1 MACLMN
7 VASGLGATGRS
18 TKHFTNAARRSSTTS
33 TRRLS
38 TRAARGRSHL
48 VCKASAEN
56 INWSREVSTA
66 AIRVGAGVLMVHNGL
81 DKLVDPEGF
90 ASFVV
95 EPFLGFLPHQEP
107 LSYVTWTYL
116 AAGAELAGAAGLTLG
131 LLTRVS
137 ALSLFSTMG
146 LAVYYHVAQSG
157 LEGFPLAV
165 VENHQYAFEPAALY
179 CLIYFYFLCN
189 GGGKLSVDNALKK
202 DE

>member
-38 TRAARGRSHL
+38 ARAARGRSHL

-56 INWSREVSTA
+56 INWGREVSTA

-116 AAGAELAGAAGLTLG
+116 AAGAELAGAAGLTLVTSLPPTWSPRVHG
-131 LLTRVS
+131 TLHGRTRTVC
-137 ALSLFSTMG
+137 LFY
-146 LAVYYHVAQSG
+146 LPYEV
-157 LEGFPLAV
+157 
-165 VENHQYAFEPAALY
+165 N
-179 CLIYFYFLCN
+179 C
-189 GGGKLSVDNALKK
+189 
-202 DE
+202 